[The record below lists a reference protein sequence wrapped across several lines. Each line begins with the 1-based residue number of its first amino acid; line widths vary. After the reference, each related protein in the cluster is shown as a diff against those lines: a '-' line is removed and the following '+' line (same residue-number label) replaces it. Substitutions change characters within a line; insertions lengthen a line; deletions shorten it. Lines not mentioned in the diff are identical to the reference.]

1 MCGAQRYTLPFEH
14 YQCETLPKVYNLQQ
28 YQLPFTILGH
38 NNIELSPAMIYCV
51 IYCFYIGLI
60 APFAGFFASGM
71 KRAWNIKDFGN
82 ALPGHG
88 GFFDRTDC
96 IAMTIFFNYFML
108 SQLIL
113 PEEFQARQIT
123 DMSRGLQY
131 TEKIELINMIAA
143 KQGLPQIY
151 LE

>member
-1 MCGAQRYTLPFEH
+1 
-14 YQCETLPKVYNLQQ
+14 
-28 YQLPFTILGH
+28 
-38 NNIELSPAMIYCV
+38 MIYCV

-113 PEEFQARQIT
+113 PEEFQAR
-123 DMSRGLQY
+123 
-131 TEKIELINMIAA
+131 
-143 KQGLPQIY
+143 
-151 LE
+151 